1 MCAPMRPDHL
11 AGTSIPRFTYDTP
24 TTPGNDFYD
33 LCAGPE
39 PLAMIFLPSFDH
51 PITREYISRYIKTLP
66 DLKGVRLACV
76 VRSSPRQV
84 AQTLEG
90 RQLPF
95 TLICDRP
102 GVLYNFLGVETAGL
116 LNWSFEAQRI
126 IRSAQSR
133 GLRYDRKAPQL
144 LPLTLVIG
152 REGVILFTHYGRNL
166 TDMPG
171 DCGAICS
178 LCDEVAELT
187 AARQGAPAA
196 PRRAKAGPHS
206 DETLTLPDLAG
217 DLTGELPH
225 LAAAPPAQEE
235 DAIGKLFD

>member
-152 REGVILFTHYGRNL
+152 REGAILFTHYGRNL

-187 AARQGAPAA
+187 AARQGTPAA

>member
-152 REGVILFTHYGRNL
+152 REGAILFTHYGRNL

-196 PRRAKAGPHS
+196 PRRAKADPHS

>member
-24 TTPGNDFYD
+24 ATPGNDFYD

-152 REGVILFTHYGRNL
+152 REGAILFTHYGRNL

-225 LAAAPPAQEE
+225 LAAVPPAQEE

>member
-95 TLICDRP
+95 TLICARP

-116 LNWSFEAQRI
+116 LNWSCEAQRI

-152 REGVILFTHYGRNL
+152 REGAILFTHYGRNL

>member
-116 LNWSFEAQRI
+116 LNWSFGAQRV

-152 REGVILFTHYGRNL
+152 REGAILFTHYGRNL

>member
-152 REGVILFTHYGRNL
+152 REGAILFTHYGRNL

-171 DCGAICS
+171 DCGALCS

-187 AARQGAPAA
+187 AARQGAPA

>member
-152 REGVILFTHYGRNL
+152 REGAILFTHYGRNL

-206 DETLTLPDLAG
+206 DETLTLLDLAG

>member
-152 REGVILFTHYGRNL
+152 REGAILFTHYGRNL

-225 LAAAPPAQEE
+225 LAAAPPAQAE

>member
-39 PLAMIFLPSFDH
+39 PSAMIFLPSFDH

-152 REGVILFTHYGRNL
+152 REGAILFTHYGRNL

>member
-152 REGVILFTHYGRNL
+152 REGAILFTHYGRNL

-217 DLTGELPH
+217 IERCIIFRKKDC
-225 LAAAPPAQEE
+225 
-235 DAIGKLFD
+235 I

>member
-133 GLRYDRKAPQL
+133 GLRYDRKPPQL

-152 REGVILFTHYGRNL
+152 REGAILFTHYGRNL

>member
-152 REGVILFTHYGRNL
+152 REGAILFTHYGRSL

>member
-51 PITREYISRYIKTLP
+51 PITR
-66 DLKGVRLACV
+66 ACV
-76 VRSSPRQV
+76 VRSSARR
-84 AQTLEG
+84 AAELLEG
-90 RQLPF
+90 RALPF
-95 TLICDRP
+95 TVICDAP

-152 REGVILFTHYGRNL
+152 REGAILFTHYGRNL